1 MKKTLLF
8 LIAATAMMMAGCSN
22 DDFGGATQ
30 GMTLNATVE
39 QPASRAIMTDPN
51 DGSYKFSFTGN
62 DKLYVT
68 NSHVSNSE
76 VSTYYTFT
84 KQGNTFTST
93 DAQRTTEA
101 ADWYA
106 YFPGN
111 TVDLTNQT
119 GDLADVANY
128 YACAGKTAEATTGA
142 NGLSITLKPKVAI
155 LRIVKVDNSST
166 PCDINITT
174 TGGWISGMK
183 AQSSVADFD
192 VVTSQSKVT
201 LLSQTAAGVYYIAV
215 PAGKQITI
223 YNGGTKLKATKVD
236 GHGLTAGKYY
246 TVTTGPVRDKAEAI
260 INGKS
265 EMVEWVQ
272 LWAGGPKFATKNVAT
287 KMTFN
292 DATKTGDAY
301 VWGKNWRTPTKEE
314 MTLVNSVQD
323 ASSGLYVITPL
334 HATCKIA
341 EESGKV
347 GLRYTG
353 NMPGYTNQTIF
364 LPFDGNNNHVSGNYW
379 TSTSE
384 KETCGTSLDFAG
396 QIYENVD
403 VFGIYYFN
411 SEAYTTNNTKHY
423 VRPVLAE

>member
-1 MKKTLLF
+1 
-8 LIAATAMMMAGCSN
+8 MMMTGCSN

-39 QPASRAIMTDPN
+39 QPASRATMAVGENSI
-51 DGSYKFSFTGN
+51 YKFSFANN
-62 DKLYVT
+62 DMLNVT
-68 NSHVSNSE
+68 NSE
-76 VSTYYTFT
+76 VSNYYTFT
-84 KQGNTFTST
+84 KNGETFTST
-93 DAQRTTEA
+93 NAKPTNAD

-111 TVDLTNQT
+111 TVDLTNQN
-119 GDLADVANY
+119 GDLTGVANY
-128 YACAGKTAEATTGA
+128 YACAGKTESATTGA
-142 NGLSITLKPKVAI
+142 DGLNIKLTPQVAI
-155 LRIVKVDNSST
+155 LRIVKVDGNST
-166 PCDINITT
+166 TCDINVK
-174 TGGWISGMK
+174 TGEKWVSGLK
-183 AQSSVADFD
+183 AKNNEAGFD
-192 VVTSQSKVT
+192 VVTSGTKVT
-201 LLSQTAAGVYYIAV
+201 LLNKQDPGAYYIAV
-215 PAGKQITI
+215 PAGVQITI
-223 YNGGTKLKATKVD
+223 YNGDTKFKATKAA
-236 GHGLTAGKYY
+236 GLTAGMYY
-246 TVTTGPVRDKAEAI
+246 TLTTGPVRDKAEAI

-272 LWAGGPKFATKNVAT
+272 LWAGGPKFATKNVKD
-287 KMTFN
+287 KMTFD
-292 DATKTGDAY
+292 DAAHKTGDAY

-353 NMPGYTNQTIF
+353 IMPGYTNQTIF
-364 LPFDGNNNHVSGNYW
+364 LPFDGDNNHVSGNYW

-403 VFGIYYFN
+403 FFGIYYFN
-411 SEAYTTNNTKHY
+411 SEAYITNNTKHY

>member
-8 LIAATAMMMAGCSN
+8 LIAATAMMMTGCSN

-39 QPASRAIMTDPN
+39 QPASRATMTEET
-51 DGSYKFSFTGN
+51 DGNYQFSFTN
-62 DKLYVT
+62 KDQINVT
-68 NSHVSNSE
+68 NTQVSN
-76 VSTYYTFT
+76 YYTFT
-84 KQGNTFTST
+84 KLGETFTST
-93 DAQRTTEA
+93 DAKTTTAA

-111 TVDLTNQT
+111 TLNLAGQT
-119 GDLADVANY
+119 GDLAGVANY
-128 YACAGKTAEATTGA
+128 YACAGKTASLTTGA
-142 NGLSITLKPKVAI
+142 DGLNIILTPQVAI
-155 LRIVKVDNSST
+155 LRIVKVDGNST
-166 PCDINITT
+166 TCDINVK
-174 TGGWISGMK
+174 TGEKWVSGLTAK
-183 AQSSVADFD
+183 SNEAGFD
-192 VVTSQSKVT
+192 VVTSENKVT
-201 LLSQTAAGVYYIAV
+201 LLTASEPGTYYIAV
-215 PAGKQITI
+215 PAGVQITI
-223 YNGGTKLKATKVD
+223 YNGDTKFKATKAA
-236 GHGLTAGKYY
+236 GLKAGKYY
-246 TVTTGPVRDKAEAI
+246 TLTTGPVRGSAEAKGI
-260 INGKS
+260 SKP
-265 EMVEWVQ
+265 VEWVQ
-272 LWAGGPKFATKNVAT
+272 LWAGGPKFATQNVAT
-287 KMTFN
+287 PMTFA
-292 DATKTGDAY
+292 DATKTGADY

-353 NMPGYTNQTIF
+353 IMPGYTNQTIF
-364 LPFDGNNNHVSGNYW
+364 LPFDGDNNHVSGNYW

-384 KETCGTSLDFAG
+384 KETCGTSLNFAG

-403 VFGIYYFN
+403 FFAMYYFN